1 MESDLLL
8 PSRPGREI
16 AIHHCEPTICT
27 KEEQVNESVLLPWSS
42 TSAGLSCGHAGKI
55 IPRVT
60 ETLHDLLVDTLSQGS
75 TN

>member
-1 MESDLLL
+1 MDSDLLL

-16 AIHHCEPTICT
+16 AIHHCELTICT
-27 KEEQVNESVLLPWSS
+27 KEEQVTESVLLPWSS
-42 TSAGLSCGHAGKI
+42 TSVSLSRGHAGKI
-55 IPRVT
+55 IPSVT